1 MIEFIHVSEKQA
13 KSLKSFLNSH
23 DLMELGPNNYLI
35 RVAPA
40 TQVENLQAYI
50 RQHLEKRIEELEI
63 ARSVSDDALA
73 EGAVCLLER

>member
-1 MIEFIHVSEKQA
+1 VIEFIHVSEKQA

-23 DLMELGPNNYLI
+23 DLMELGPNNCLI

-50 RQHLEKRIEELEI
+50 RHLESRVEELEI